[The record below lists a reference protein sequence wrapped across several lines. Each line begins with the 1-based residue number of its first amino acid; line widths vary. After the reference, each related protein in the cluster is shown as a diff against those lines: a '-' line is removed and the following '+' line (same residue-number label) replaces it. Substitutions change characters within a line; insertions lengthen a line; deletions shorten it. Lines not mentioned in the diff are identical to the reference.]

1 MTWKNDTSKYDWPT
15 VPLLLMTSGVRSC
28 DKQALAILQRCNP
41 TAAQKPAAVEGNTL
55 SGRRHI
61 RGVSE
66 LTIRQR
72 EYAELGVQAHNI
84 PRLHRTNHHQPPREQ
99 KTNWP
104 SLQWCSVSERC
115 CAGGSSVRFS
125 SNYACL
131 LSPFAFLCT
140 RPPPRREKMFVPTY
154 TLLPGMF

>member
-1 MTWKNDTSKYDWPT
+1 
-15 VPLLLMTSGVRSC
+15 MTSDVRAC
-28 DKQALAILQRCNP
+28 DKQALVIIQRCNP
-41 TAAQKPAAVEGNTL
+41 TAAQKPAAVEGNTI

-66 LTIRQR
+66 LTIRHR
-72 EYAELGVQAHNI
+72 EYAELGVRAHNI
-84 PRLHRTNHHQPPREQ
+84 PRPHQTNHHQPPRE
-99 KTNWP
+99 KKLTDP
-104 SLQWCSVSERC
+104 LCSGVLVSERC

-125 SNYACL
+125 SSYACL
-131 LSPFAFLCT
+131 LSPFAFPCT